1 MLLSMVAYVALNVTV
16 GGEGGLTLHRS
27 LLTKVSYTKCRQGYH
42 LLISCDD
49 VDYHPTSITYQLTCL
64 WRDSGR
70 ISLIHLPY

>member
-1 MLLSMVAYVALNVTV
+1 MVANVALNVTV
-16 GGEGGLTLHRS
+16 AGEGGLTHHRS
-27 LLTKVSYTKCRQGYH
+27 PQIKVSYTKCHQGYH

-64 WRDSGR
+64 LRDSGK